1 MKWWKIKGTLHVKYT
16 TYTVKTPTPGS
27 PSLCLLIH
35 SPPSSLCLSSVCL
48 ASDKPLECRLVE
60 TASAN
65 SLCYQAN
72 RIVFSSAHAEDGI
85 FGHRRKRLGSL
96 LKNNFKEDK
105 LHFSPLLSFPVS
117 SSVLLLPPSSA
128 SSFSCNLLTFLGLGS
143 NIAFHWEIHLDFWLF
158 QGVFGPMSLRAR
170 QHLFSWIPNG
180 CVLPESN
187 ACSERCSHCYYH
199 HAYLATSFSL
209 GSFSLLSPRREQ
221 LD

>member
-1 MKWWKIKGTLHVKYT
+1 MKWWKIKGTLLVKYT

-117 SSVLLLPPSSA
+117 SSAPPRLVLLPQSP
-128 SSFSCNLLTFLGLGS
+128 
-143 NIAFHWEIHLDFWLF
+143 H
-158 QGVFGPMSLRAR
+158 
-170 QHLFSWIPNG
+170 FSWRGIKHCIPLGNSFRFLAFSRG
-180 CVLPESN
+180 VWANELASQ
-187 ACSERCSHCYYH
+187 
-199 HAYLATSFSL
+199 ATSVFMNT
-209 GSFSLLSPRREQ
+209 
-221 LD
+221 